1 MQKPFKSYNERLFS
15 GGLRQWVHEQRFN
28 WLRQASR
35 GLSGS
40 VLELG
45 CFDARSLGYLAF
57 APDRYLGIDA
67 GWSGGLDAAR
77 VRYPQHEF
85 LCESSPRR
93 LNEKF
98 DVAIC
103 LETLEH
109 VPRAQIETYI
119 EMLHD
124 ASPVLLCTIPV
135 EIGPVF
141 LIRYL
146 SKFIYGTT
154 DVYSAREV
162 INLALNRPEAVV
174 QDDHKGFDYRRV
186 ISNPAREIP
195 GGDSCGL
202 ADPICPLFELHG
214 RHQGQ
219 PVVQLAL
226 LHGQWKIRNMP

>member
-1 MQKPFKSYNERLFS
+1 MQQHTKSYNERLFS
-15 GGLRQWVHEQRFN
+15 GGMRQWVHDQRFL
-28 WLRQASR
+28 WLRQASK

-45 CFDARSLGYLAF
+45 CFDARSLSFLSF

-67 GWSGGLDAAR
+67 GWESGLESAR
-77 VRYPQHEF
+77 LRYPQHEF
-85 LCESSPRR
+85 LCESSPRT

-109 VPRAQIETYI
+109 VPREQMNSYI

-141 LIRYL
+141 LVRYL
-146 SKFIYGTT
+146 SKFVYGTT
-154 DVYSAREV
+154 DVYSASEV
-162 INLALNRPEAVV
+162 INLALNRSEAVI
-174 QDDHKGFDYRRV
+174 QDNHKGFDYRSVVRTL
-186 ISNPAREIP
+186 REKYREVSVMGLPIP
-195 GGDSCGL
+195 FAPYLSFNVGIK
-202 ADPICPLFELHG
+202 A
-214 RHQGQ
+214 
-219 PVVQLAL
+219 
-226 LHGQWKIRNMP
+226 IR